1 VTTSQPTSNPWSK
14 IVPCWRYTSLLRTE
28 VIKDIFEQR
37 RNYPKILKLMAYGRQ
52 DAIFERYLLNG
63 TSYYYTYGQGSL
75 TEDYNKKMCEKYKGL
90 TKFNTTNIQER
101 FVYSFRRLATEFTSA
116 ASSHCRISST
126 STSVWC

>member
-1 VTTSQPTSNPWSK
+1 MSK
-14 IVPCWRYTSLLRTE
+14 YTMLAYTSLLRTE

-101 FVYSFRRLATEFTSA
+101 FVYSFPK
-116 ASSHCRISST
+116 ASHGVHISRKQPLQNLINLYLSMVLSDEPET
-126 STSVWC
+126 PSL